1 MANRYGYYGHSRE
14 QMFRRMSQ
22 LLPED
27 DWDECIEFIEDVLCD
42 LVKEITDN
50 TNDDVTSITDMRKAF
65 QKEVMRLQNKGL
77 KFFKQNVSP
86 NNNLYEND
94 IRKNIKKWF
103 KAAYYDYAHSDDPQ
117 FQILTQVVL
126 DMLHQVSNGRK
137 YEKLADLLA
146 DDRLDWDEY
155 LEYMTAIESE
165 IRELAADIAVQD
177 DLEGLALNDLGKII
191 EKEAMRLRRRYGAE
205 LFFMNVPGGDSFYE
219 NDVDTNIEMWCEM
232 RCRHAAD
239 GIFLSLYSNELEL
252 TRVLLDMVRQVS
264 SWRHMYLPEFNDEL
278 YKKYIEKYIE

>member
-27 DWDECIEFIEDVLCD
+27 DWNECIEFIEDVLCD

-50 TNDDVTSITDMRKAF
+50 TNDDVTSITDMRKAL

-94 IRKNIKKWF
+94 IRKNTKKWV
-103 KAAYYDYAHSDDPQ
+103 KAAYYDYAHTDDPQ

-205 LFFMNVPGGDSFYE
+205 LFLMNVPGGDSFYE

-232 RCRHAAD
+232 RCRHVAD

-264 SWRHMYLPEFNDEL
+264 RWRHMYLPEFNDEL
-278 YKKYIEKYIE
+278 YKKYIE